1 MSIELVEAYT
11 HKDEVK
17 SLFNEYTEMLIQ
29 GDNNFKKYLSIQ
41 NYDHEI
47 ENLED
52 KYGLPFGRL
61 YLAFYDGVL
70 AGCIGLRK
78 IDNDNCELKR
88 LYVKPQFR
96 GKKIASFLVKY
107 IIAEAKEIGYKH
119 ILLDTLPFLETAINM
134 YKNYGFYEI
143 ESYNNNPMENLIY
156 LKYDL

>member
-17 SLFNEYTEMLIQ
+17 SLFNEYTQMLID
-29 GDNNFKKYLSIQ
+29 GDNSFKDYLGLQ
-41 NYDHEI
+41 NYDHEL
-47 ENLED
+47 EDLED
-52 KYGLPFGRL
+52 KYGLPYGRL
-61 YLAFYDGVL
+61 YLVFYDGVL

-78 IDNDNCELKR
+78 LDNENCEMKR

-96 GKKIASFLVKY
+96 GKKIASFLVKH
-107 IIAEAKEIGYKH
+107 IIEEARKIGYKH

-143 ESYNNNPMENLIY
+143 ESYNNSPMDNLIY